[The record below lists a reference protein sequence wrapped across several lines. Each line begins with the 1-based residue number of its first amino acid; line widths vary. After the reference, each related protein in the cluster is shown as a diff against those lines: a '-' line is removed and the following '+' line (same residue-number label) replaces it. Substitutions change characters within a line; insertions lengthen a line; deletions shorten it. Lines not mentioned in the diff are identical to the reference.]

1 MKKKRIEEIKE
12 LYIKNYPH
20 LAGIRDDR
28 TFFQNATRL
37 VTPAGI
43 TALELYRI
51 ITDYD
56 L

>member
-12 LYIKNYPH
+12 LYIKAYPH
-20 LAGIRDDR
+20 LAGIKNDKV
-28 TFFQNATRL
+28 FFQNATRL

-43 TALELYRI
+43 TALEIYRI
-51 ITDYD
+51 ITDYG